1 MEKLEKLCLIMIIW
15 VCIILIGIFIAFVF
29 DNQYFVL
36 RVLLLYPFVCY
47 GIIKTIKVTK
57 QT

>member
-1 MEKLEKLCLIMIIW
+1 MIIW